1 MANSDKITGKGI
13 IFDLD
18 GTLWD
23 SSEQVVHSW
32 NEVLAKR
39 PETELQITIEDMQ
52 GYMGKTLEN
61 IAGLMLPDIPYELR
75 MEIMRE
81 CCENEN
87 NYLLKHGGKLFPD
100 LERVLDELSRR
111 YELFIV
117 SNCQSGY
124 IEVFLEYHRLGK
136 YFTDIECPGSSGL
149 EKTGNIRLIA
159 ERNRLERAV
168 YIGDTQGD
176 CDSAEAAGV
185 TFIHAAYGFGKI
197 DHKVPEIGSLNE
209 IAEAVRP
216 FLDDLN

>member
-1 MANSDKITGKGI
+1 MAISKNINKGI

-32 NEVLAKR
+32 NEALARR
-39 PETELQITIEDMQ
+39 PETDLQITVEDMQ
-52 GYMGKTLEN
+52 GYMGKTLEK
-61 IAGLMLPDIPYELR
+61 IAELMMPEIPFELR
-75 MEIMRE
+75 MDIMKD

-87 NYLLKHGGKLFPD
+87 AYLLKHGGYLFPD
-100 LERVLDELSRR
+100 LEKVLEELSGK
-111 YELFIV
+111 YKLFIV

-136 YFTDIECPGSSGL
+136 YFTDIECPGGSGL
-149 EKTGNIRLIA
+149 EKAGNIRLIS
-159 ERNRLERAV
+159 ERNNIDRAV

-185 TFIHAAYGFGKI
+185 QFIHAAYGFGTI
-197 DHKVPEIGSLNE
+197 DHDVPKVNSLSEISG
-209 IAEAVRP
+209 AVKP
-216 FLDDLN
+216 FLD